1 MRVTPIEDT
10 LEQAEVERIARKA
23 LKELGVN
30 ASTLTVVETASEPG
44 VWRIDVGDRSLK
56 IRCGQGSTA
65 QWVRTQIFDQF
76 LSR

>member
-1 MRVTPIEDT
+1 LDH
-10 LEQAEVERIARKA
+10 AEVERIARKA
-23 LKELGVN
+23 LNELGVN
-30 ASTLTVVETASEPG
+30 ASTVTVVEPTSQSG

-56 IRCGQGSTA
+56 IRCGEGSTA